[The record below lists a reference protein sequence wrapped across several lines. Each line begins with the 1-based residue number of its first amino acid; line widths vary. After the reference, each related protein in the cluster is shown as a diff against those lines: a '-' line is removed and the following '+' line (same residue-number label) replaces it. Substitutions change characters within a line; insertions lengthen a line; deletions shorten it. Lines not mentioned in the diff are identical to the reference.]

1 MANMNPDQQRA
12 VNFRDGT
19 LLLLA
24 GPGSGKTTV
33 LTHRI
38 RALIEAGVKDS
49 DILVITFTKAAALE
63 MQERFLQLIAPD
75 DAQVTFGTFHA
86 IFYSILRNH
95 RAYRRVVPISEKDK
109 LNMIRRAVEM
119 CGVKDECADFDD
131 LIGALSLISSCKNNG
146 NDPDNFVQDMLDKEA
161 FISLFKAYRG
171 LLDDFGLIDF
181 DDMIN
186 LCLDLLKSDEEFRHY
201 WQGRFKYVLIDEFQD
216 ISANQ
221 YELVKLLA
229 YPENNIFA
237 VGDDDQS
244 IYAFRGA
251 NVALMRSLL
260 KDIPGAGQDVLSV
273 NYRSSREIVL
283 FATQVISAN
292 TDRFE
297 KKIESGGEAGEKPC
311 VCAFK
316 SKDDQND
323 HIMGLIRKA
332 YQGSLTGADIAIL
345 VRTNRQGAE
354 YAAYLRA
361 NGIECEYSDDHV
373 PFSSIYIR
381 DICAYMALASG
392 DKGRSTYL
400 RIVNKPLRY
409 IKRDAMP
416 REIVERTDLFKYYSS
431 DMHMRKRID
440 EMFRHIDRIRNMRP
454 HLALRYICN
463 TIGYDAYVRENVN
476 RDKYREYIEEK
487 EAFLVLIKE
496 ADNYREVE
504 DLLEIIRDKAKTV
517 SGTKKKMV
525 PGTEAGGAVVPGTGV
540 RIMTYHGSKGLEFD
554 TVILPDVNENKIP
567 SRSAHTPAEIEEER
581 RMFYVAITRAKK
593 HLHIL
598 FRTDENLK
606 SSRFLADILKQ
617 MK

>member
-1 MANMNPDQQRA
+1 MAKMNADQQRA

-38 RALIEAGVKDS
+38 RALMEAGVKDS
-49 DILVITFTKAAALE
+49 DILVITFTRAAALE

-95 RAYRRVVPISEKDK
+95 RAYRRVVPISDKDK
-109 LNMIRRAVEM
+109 LNMIKRAVEM
-119 CGVKDECADFDD
+119 SGLKDECADFDD
-131 LIGALSLISSCKNNG
+131 LVGCLGLISSCKNNG
-146 NDPDNFVQDMLDKEA
+146 NDPDDFVQDMFDKQA
-161 FISLFKAYRG
+161 FISLFKAYGG
-171 LLDDFGLIDF
+171 LLNDFGLIDF

-186 LCLDLLKSDEEFRHY
+186 LCLALLRDDEGFRKY
-201 WQGRFKYVLIDEFQD
+201 WQGRFKYILIDEFQD
-216 ISANQ
+216 ISTNQ
-221 YELVKLLA
+221 YELVRLLA

-251 NVALMRSLL
+251 NVALMRRLL
-260 KDIPGAGQDVLSV
+260 NDIPGAEQDLLSV
-273 NYRSSREIVL
+273 NYRSSEQIVS
-283 FATQVISAN
+283 FATQIIRAN

-297 KKIESGGEAGEKPC
+297 KRIESGGGTGEE
-311 VCAFK
+311 VHVNGFK
-316 SKDDQND
+316 SKED
-323 HIMGLIRKA
+323 HNGHITGLIRIA
-332 YQGSLTGADIAIL
+332 FSDGLTGPDIAIL
-345 VRTNRQGAE
+345 ARTNRQGAE
-354 YAAYLRA
+354 YAALLRA
-361 NGIECEYSDDHV
+361 CGIECEYNDTHI
-373 PFSSIYIR
+373 PFSSGYMR
-381 DICAYMALASG
+381 DICAYMALAAG
-392 DKGRSTYL
+392 DRSRGTYL

-409 IKRDAMP
+409 IRREAMP
-416 REIVERTDLFKYYSS
+416 HETVERSDLFKYYSS

-463 TIGYDAYVRENVN
+463 TIGYDAYVKENVTP
-476 RDKYREYIEEK
+476 DKYREYVEEK
-487 EAFLVLIKE
+487 EAFLLLIKE

-504 DLLEIIRDKAKTV
+504 ELLEVIRGKAAE
-517 SGTKKKMV
+517 SSSKKV
-525 PGTEAGGAVVPGTGV
+525 PGPGV

-567 SRSAHTPAEIEEER
+567 SRSAHTPAEVEEER
-581 RMFYVAITRAKK
+581 RMFYVAMTRAKK

-606 SSRFLADILKQ
+606 PSRFIVKLKS
-617 MK
+617 